1 VELVHNALYSPG
13 SSKGDCY
20 MLDGPQP
27 KGVRFTH
34 SWAEGSNLLQTK
46 SDRDRESEGERTLE
60 EKERESEGERKLKE
74 RARERKRQRARQRW

>member
-1 VELVHNALYSPG
+1 
-13 SSKGDCY
+13 

-34 SWAEGSNLLQTK
+34 SWAEGINLLQAK
-46 SDRDRESEGERTLE
+46 SERDRENGGETKLE